1 MGKMTSLMGKVNG
14 KIGAVVY
21 STTSGQIIAREYN
34 PNVKNPNTIS
44 QVNQRARLKLMSQM
58 AAILAPVIVIPR
70 EGLKSS
76 RNLFIKKNMDYC
88 YASGGVAQITYEN
101 VQLTTGNSVLP
112 ALNITRSEADGIK
125 VALQS
130 DASASVTRV
139 VYCLYQKT
147 SASTLQYVGSKIAK
161 QAGEGGLFPASF
173 AKIDGDIVVFA
184 YGMIDL
190 NGAASVQYGNLNV
203 KSAKDIAELVMT
215 RKLASGSFQF
225 TETRGAT
232 LFANESQNVQ
242 VPEGSAR
249 VFVTA
254 TGGGTATGS
263 GIFTIGENV
272 TVKATPDNDHKFVAW
287 RLNGSDKNLS
297 TANEYTFKLEG
308 QTDLVAVFASKGGS
322 IVDGTDEG

>member
-21 STTSGQIIAREYN
+21 STTSGQIVAREYN

-101 VQLTTGNSVLP
+101 VQLTAGNAVLP
-112 ALNITRSEADGIK
+112 ALNITRSEAEGIK

-130 DASASVTRV
+130 DARASVARV

-147 SASTLQYVGSKIAK
+147 SAATLQYIGSTIAT
-161 QAGEGGLFPASF
+161 QAGDEGLFTATFSNL
-173 AKIDGDIVVFA
+173 AGDIVIFA

-190 NGAASVQYGNLNV
+190 NGAATVQYGNLNV
-203 KSAKDIAELVMT
+203 KSAKDIAELAMT
-215 RKLASGSFQF
+215 RKLATGSFQF

-232 LFANESQNVQ
+232 LFSNENQNVQ
-242 VPEGSAR
+242 VPDGSAR

-254 TGGGTATGS
+254 TGGGTAKGA
-263 GIFTIGENV
+263 GIFAIGSDV
-272 TVKATPDNDHKFVAW
+272 TVTATPDKDHKFVAW
-287 RLNGSDKNLS
+287 RLNGSNANLS
-297 TANEYTFKLEG
+297 TATEYTFKLEG
-308 QTDLVAVFASKGGS
+308 QTDLVAVFASNSGS
-322 IVDGTDEG
+322 IIDGADES

>member
-1 MGKMTSLMGKVNG
+1 MGKLTSLMGKVNG

-21 STTSGQIIAREYN
+21 STTSGQIVAREYN

-44 QVNQRARLKLMSQM
+44 QVNQRARLKLMSQLAVIM
-58 AAILAPVIVIPR
+58 APVIVIPR

-101 VQLTTGNSVLP
+101 VQLTNGNAVLP
-112 ALNITRSEADGIK
+112 AVNITRSEADGIK

-139 VYCLYQKT
+139 IYCLYQKT
-147 SASTLQYVGSKIAK
+147 STATLQYIGSTITT
-161 QAGEGGLFPASF
+161 QAGDGGLFPASF
-173 AKIDGDIVVFA
+173 AYLAGDIVVFA

-190 NGAASVQYGNLNV
+190 NGAATVQYGNLNV
-203 KSAKDIAELVMT
+203 KSAKDIAELAMT
-215 RKLASGSFQF
+215 RKLAIGSFQF

-232 LFANESQNVQ
+232 LFTEESENKP

-249 VFVTA
+249 VYVTA
-254 TGGGTATGS
+254 TGGGTAAGAGVYKIGS
-263 GIFTIGENV
+263 DV
-272 TVKATPDNDHKFVAW
+272 TVNATPKDGYKFVAW
-287 RLNGSDKNLS
+287 RLNGSDANLS
-297 TANEYTFKLEG
+297 TTAQYTFKLEG
-308 QTDLVAVFASKGGS
+308 QTDLVAVFASNSGG
-322 IVDGTDEG
+322 IIDGADES

>member
-1 MGKMTSLMGKVNG
+1 MGKLTSLMGKVNG

-21 STTSGQIIAREYN
+21 STTSGQIVAREYN

-76 RNLFIKKNMDYC
+76 RNLFIKKNMDFC

-101 VQLTTGNSVLP
+101 VQLTAGNAVLP
-112 ALNITRSEADGIK
+112 AINITRSEADGIK

-130 DASASVTRV
+130 DASASVSRV

-147 SASTLQYVGSKIAK
+147 SAATLQYVGSTIAEE
-161 QAGEGGLFPASF
+161 AGDDGLFPAAF
-173 AKIDGDIVVFA
+173 PNLAGDVVVFA
-184 YGMIDL
+184 YGMLDL
-190 NGAASVQYGNLNV
+190 NGAATVQYGNLNV
-203 KSAKDIAELVMT
+203 KSAKDIAELAMT
-215 RKLASGSFQF
+215 RKLGSGSFQF

-232 LFANESQNVQ
+232 LFSGENQNVQ
-242 VPEGSAR
+242 VPDGSAR

-254 TGGGTATGS
+254 TGGGTAAGA
-263 GIFTIGENV
+263 GIFIIGSQV
-272 TVKATPDNDHKFVAW
+272 TVTATPDEHHNFVAW
-287 RLNGSDKNLS
+287 RLNGSNANLS
-297 TANEYTFKLEG
+297 TSAQYTFKLEG
-308 QTDLVAVFASKGGS
+308 QTDLVAVFAAKD
-322 IVDGTDEG
+322 DGYNDGAYEG

>member
-58 AAILAPVIVIPR
+58 AAIMAPVIVIPR

-101 VQLTTGNSVLP
+101 VQLTAGNAVLP

-139 VYCLYQKT
+139 VYCLYKKT
-147 SASTLQYVGSKIAK
+147 SAATLQYIGSTIAT
-161 QAGEGGLFPASF
+161 QAGEGGLFPATF
-173 AKIDGDIVVFA
+173 TNLAGDIVIFA

-190 NGAASVQYGNLNV
+190 NGAATVQYGNLNV
-203 KSAKDIAELVMT
+203 KNAKDIAELAMT

-254 TGGGTATGS
+254 TGGGTATGD
-263 GIFTIGENV
+263 GIFTIGSSV
-272 TVKATPDNDHKFVAW
+272 TVNATPDSGHKFVAW
-287 RLNGSDKNLS
+287 RLNGSDANLS
-297 TANEYTFKLEG
+297 TSAQYTFTLEG
-308 QTDLVAVFASKGGS
+308 QTDLIAVFASNSAGFIDGS
-322 IVDGTDEG
+322 EES

>member
-1 MGKMTSLMGKVNG
+1 MAKMTSLMGKVNG
-14 KIGAVVY
+14 KVGAVIY

-58 AAILAPVIVIPR
+58 ASILAPVIVIPR

-101 VQLTTGNSVLP
+101 VQLTAGNAVLP

-130 DASASVTRV
+130 DASASVARV

-147 SASTLQYVGSKIAK
+147 SAATLQYIGSTITT
-161 QAGEGGLFPASF
+161 QAGEGGLFPATF
-173 AKIDGDIVVFA
+173 PNLAGDIVIFA

-190 NGAASVQYGNLNV
+190 NGAATVQYGNLNV
-203 KSAKDIAELVMT
+203 KSAKDIAELAMT
-215 RKLASGSFQF
+215 RKLAAGSFQF

-232 LFANESQNVQ
+232 LFSKESQNEQ

-254 TGGGTATGS
+254 TGGGTATGA
-263 GIFTIGENV
+263 GIFTIGSSV
-272 TVKATPDNDHKFVAW
+272 TVNATPDSDHKFVAW
-287 RLNGSDKNLS
+287 RLNGSNANLS
-297 TANEYTFKLEG
+297 TSAQYTFTLEG
-308 QTDLVAVFASKGGS
+308 QTDLVAVFASNSGS
-322 IVDGTDEG
+322 IIDGADEA

>member
-101 VQLTTGNSVLP
+101 VQLTSGNAVLP
-112 ALNITRSEADGIK
+112 AVNITRSEADGIK

-130 DASASVTRV
+130 DARASVTRV

-147 SASTLQYVGSKIAK
+147 SAATLQYIGSTIAEE
-161 QAGEGGLFPASF
+161 AGDDGLFPASF
-173 AKIDGDIVVFA
+173 PNIGGDIVIFA

-203 KSAKDIAELVMT
+203 KNAKDIAELAMT

-232 LFANESQNVQ
+232 LFSGESQNVQ

-263 GIFTIGENV
+263 GIFTIGSSV
-272 TVKATPDNDHKFVAW
+272 TVNATPDSNHNFVAW
-287 RLNGSDKNLS
+287 RLNGSNANLS
-297 TANEYTFKLEG
+297 TAQQYTFTLEG
-308 QTDLVAVFASKGGS
+308 QTDLVAVFAAKSSS

>member
-1 MGKMTSLMGKVNG
+1 MAKMTSLMGKVNG
-14 KIGAVVY
+14 KVGAVIY

-58 AAILAPVIVIPR
+58 ASILAPVIVIPR

-101 VQLTTGNSVLP
+101 VQLTAGNAVLP

-130 DASASVTRV
+130 DASASVARV

-147 SASTLQYVGSKIAK
+147 SAATLQYIGSTIAT
-161 QAGEGGLFPASF
+161 QAGEGGLFPATF
-173 AKIDGDIVVFA
+173 PNLAGDIVIFA

-190 NGAASVQYGNLNV
+190 NGAATVQYGNLNV
-203 KSAKDIAELVMT
+203 KSAKDIAELAMT
-215 RKLASGSFQF
+215 RKLAAGSFQF

-232 LFANESQNVQ
+232 LFSKESQNEQ

-254 TGGGTATGS
+254 TGGGTATGA
-263 GIFTIGENV
+263 GIFTIGSSV
-272 TVKATPDNDHKFVAW
+272 TVNATPDSDHKFVAW
-287 RLNGSDKNLS
+287 RLNGSNANLS
-297 TANEYTFKLEG
+297 TSAQYTFTLEG
-308 QTDLVAVFASKGGS
+308 QTDLVAVFASNSGS
-322 IVDGTDEG
+322 IIDGADEA

>member
-1 MGKMTSLMGKVNG
+1 MAKMTSLMGKVNG
-14 KIGAVVY
+14 KVGAVVY

-101 VQLTTGNSVLP
+101 VQLTAGNAVLP
-112 ALNITRSEADGIK
+112 TLNITRSEADGIK

-130 DASASVTRV
+130 DASASVARV

-147 SASTLQYVGSKIAK
+147 SASTLQYVGSAIAT
-161 QAGEGGLFPASF
+161 QAGDEGLFPASF
-173 AKIDGDIVVFA
+173 QNLAGDIVIFA

-190 NGAASVQYGNLNV
+190 NGAATVQYGNLNV
-203 KSAKDIAELVMT
+203 KSAKDIAELAMT
-215 RKLASGSFQF
+215 RKLATGSFQF

-263 GIFTIGENV
+263 GIFTIGSNV
-272 TVKATPDNDHKFVAW
+272 TVTATPDDDHKFVAW
-287 RLNGSDKNLS
+287 RLNGSDANLS
-297 TANEYTFKLEG
+297 TAAQYTFKLEG
-308 QTDLVAVFASKGGS
+308 QTDLIAVFAAKSSS

>member
-1 MGKMTSLMGKVNG
+1 MAKMTSLMGKVNG
-14 KIGAVVY
+14 KVGAVVY

-101 VQLTTGNSVLP
+101 VQLTAGNAVLP
-112 ALNITRSEADGIK
+112 TLNITRSEADGIK
-125 VALQS
+125 VALES
-130 DASASVTRV
+130 DASASVARV

-147 SASTLQYVGSKIAK
+147 TASTLQYIGSVIAT

-173 AKIDGDIVVFA
+173 PNLAGDIVIFA

-190 NGAASVQYGNLNV
+190 NGAATVQYGNLNV
-203 KSAKDIAELVMT
+203 KSAKDIAELAMT
-215 RKLASGSFQF
+215 RKLSSGSFQF

-242 VPEGSAR
+242 VPDGSAR

-254 TGGGTATGS
+254 TGGGTATGA
-263 GIFTIGENV
+263 GIFTIGSNV
-272 TVKATPDNDHKFVAW
+272 TVNATPDDDHKFVAW
-287 RLNGSDKNLS
+287 RLNGSDANLS
-297 TANEYTFKLEG
+297 TAEQYTFKLEG
-308 QTDLVAVFASKGGS
+308 QTDLIAVFAAKSSG
-322 IVDGTDEG
+322 IVDGVDES

>member
-58 AAILAPVIVIPR
+58 AAILAPIIVIPR

-101 VQLTTGNSVLP
+101 VQLTNGNAVLP
-112 ALNITRSEADGIK
+112 ALNITRSDADGIK

-130 DASASVTRV
+130 DASASVSRV

-147 SASTLQYVGSKIAK
+147 SAATLQYIGSTIAT

-173 AKIDGDIVVFA
+173 ANIAGDIVVFA

-203 KSAKDIAELVMT
+203 KSAKDIAELAMT

-254 TGGGTATGS
+254 TGGGTATGA
-263 GIFTIGENV
+263 GIFKIGESV
-272 TVKATPDNDHKFVAW
+272 TVTATPGSDYNFVAW
-287 RLNGSDKNLS
+287 RLNGSDANLS
-297 TANEYTFKLEG
+297 TSAQYTFKLQG
-308 QTDLVAVFASKGGS
+308 QTDLVAVFASKS
-322 IVDGTDEG
+322 DNVHDGVDEG